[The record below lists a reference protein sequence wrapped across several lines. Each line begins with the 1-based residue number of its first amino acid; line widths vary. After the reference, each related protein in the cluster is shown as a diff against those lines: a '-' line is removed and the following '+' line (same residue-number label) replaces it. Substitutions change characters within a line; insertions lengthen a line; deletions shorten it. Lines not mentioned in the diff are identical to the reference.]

1 MLDRRMRRGLVRS
14 LWCGVVCVVTLSMGQ
29 PAWSETCYT
38 PVTRTW
44 LTPRFA
50 ATRPE
55 MSRPVPATTLS
66 ATPRRRVNKP
76 VLHRDYAPPRHA
88 AAAARPDRAPKS
100 VIAGWDKATRV
111 DYLPYECAEERR
123 NYSPLP
129 TLGPFPPPLVSIGPP
144 PAARP
149 PVALPPV
156 GPPFGPP
163 FGESSTPFAPIAF
176 AAGPPPC
183 IEEHELPAS
192 VQSEAYKNE
201 RRKHRREG
209 VAICETQPRRR
220 PPVAPPP
227 SPVVAPPV
235 VAPPE
240 VPPTIQPPPATA
252 AGDTPVPE
260 PSCLVVF
267 GLAACALSLLRSM
280 KRRGQDRQSIM
291 RSG

>member
-14 LWCGVVCVVTLSMGQ
+14 LWCGVVCVVTASMGQ

-38 PVTRTW
+38 PVTHTW
-44 LTPRFA
+44 RTPRFA

-55 MSRPVPATTLS
+55 MSAPVPAATIP
-66 ATPRRRVNKP
+66 ATPRHRVNKP

-88 AAAARPDRAPKS
+88 AAAARPGRGPKS
-100 VIAGWDKATRV
+100 LIEGWDKATRV
-111 DYLPYECAEERR
+111 DYLPYECAQERR

-129 TLGPFPPPLVSIGPP
+129 TLVPFPPPLVSFAPP
-144 PAARP
+144 PAARA
-149 PVALPPV
+149 PVALPPIGPPV
-156 GPPFGPP
+156 GPPFDASP
-163 FGESSTPFAPIAF
+163 TPFAPVAF
-176 AAGPPPC
+176 AAGSPPC
-183 IEEHELPAS
+183 IVEHELPAS
-192 VQSEAYKNE
+192 VQSEAYKNQ

-209 VAICETQPRRR
+209 AAICETKPHRR
-220 PPVAPPP
+220 PPVAPP
-227 SPVVAPPV
+227 PPV

-267 GLAACALSLLRSM
+267 GLAACALRLLRSM
-280 KRRGQDRQSIM
+280 KARGQNHQSII